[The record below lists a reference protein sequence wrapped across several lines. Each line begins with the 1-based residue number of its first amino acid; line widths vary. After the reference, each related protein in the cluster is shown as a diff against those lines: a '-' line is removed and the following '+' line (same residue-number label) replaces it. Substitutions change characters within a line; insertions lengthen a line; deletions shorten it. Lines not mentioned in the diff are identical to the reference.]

1 MLTGSGVED
10 LTVGGK
16 VFMYLFGPAIK
27 TRKGRPY
34 EAGEKVW
41 NPGRLGVLSSHHYD
55 RSLRGGPIIWIGNIF
70 DGVRSSLALL
80 AALPFAWPFFSI
92 EHRS

>member
-1 MLTGSGVED
+1 MIAGSGADD

-34 EAGEKVW
+34 EAGEKFGIQAVW
-41 NPGRLGVLSSHHYD
+41 EFCPV
-55 RSLRGGPIIWIGNIF
+55 IITT
-70 DGVRSSLALL
+70 D
-80 AALPFAWPFFSI
+80 
-92 EHRS
+92 H

>member
-1 MLTGSGVED
+1 MITGSGVED

-34 EAGEKVW
+34 EAGEK
-41 NPGRLGVLSSHHYD
+41 D
-55 RSLRGGPIIWIGNIF
+55 
-70 DGVRSSLALL
+70 
-80 AALPFAWPFFSI
+80 
-92 EHRS
+92 